1 MVRTVNKAFDI
12 FLKDYV
18 NLDETENSNARK
30 SRDWLINQIKKFP
43 QDYDN
48 FPKLYHSRIITFGS
62 FARKTKIKPLDDIDL
77 LICISAEGAT
87 YSEISTDNI
96 IMENTKNNA
105 QLSQLLENNEIN
117 SRKVIEKF
125 KSCVS
130 GIDQYSSSSI
140 KRDHEAL
147 TLDLKTYDWKFDI
160 VPCFFTAPEI
170 DGRQYYLIPNGN
182 GRWKKTNPIIDQNN
196 VSSTNQ
202 KHGGKI
208 LNIIRLIKYWN
219 KYQKVRKIQSYLLEN
234 IIIAYYYNKESIY
247 DIKYEFKNIMHCFQ
261 VLPQIIP
268 DPQGIHKEYHIDY
281 MDLFSI
287 RQRAKEDYNHALY
300 ALNLEE
306 NGDIEEAINEWKKVF
321 GKNFPDY
328 S

>member
-1 MVRTVNKAFDI
+1 MNSAFDN

-18 NLDETENSNARK
+18 NLDEMEYLNART
-30 SRDWLINQIKKFP
+30 SRNWLLDQIKKFP
-43 QDYDN
+43 KNYED
-48 FPKLYHSRIITFGS
+48 FPKLYSSKIITFGS

-87 YSEISTDNI
+87 YNELSTDNI
-96 IMENTKNNA
+96 IIENTKNNS

-196 VSSTNQ
+196 VSSINQ

-234 IIIAYYYNKESIY
+234 IIIAYYYNKESID

-261 VLPQIIP
+261 VLPQIIH
-268 DPQGIHKEYHIDY
+268 DPQGIHNEYFIEYVDI
-281 MDLFSI
+281 FSI
-287 RQRAKEDYNHALY
+287 GQRAKMDYDHALY